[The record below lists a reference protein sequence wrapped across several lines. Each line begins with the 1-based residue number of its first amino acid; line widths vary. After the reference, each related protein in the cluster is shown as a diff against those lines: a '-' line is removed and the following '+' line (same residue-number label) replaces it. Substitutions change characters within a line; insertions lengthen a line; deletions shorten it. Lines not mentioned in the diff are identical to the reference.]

1 MGHPTA
7 SPLIAVNPKLIKQH
21 QAHLDGYWPIL
32 TFATGVEAMCFF
44 LIHPDL
50 FTLVVC
56 IKTMLMLAIW
66 LARRS
71 DGSFVRVPR
80 ESRVANARSL
90 LGGEPAKLSR
100 RHSPPQ
106 TSRETRP
113 KTTLR
118 RGVEIATKT
127 TTRTKTGTQTGTG
140 PGRNVRR
147 RLQKRLPG
155 QPSQRRHRLLGPVV
169 TEMETVVLTLRI
181 LRRNDVRGTDAVYET
196 TWTNMRR
203 RDLGRPS
210 LTQVRVRESSVLMPD
225 LAEDLAERA
234 ARRKRRGAPGDG
246 ESAACDN
253 VSLTPDPGQSDD
265 PEAYERRDYEYDSD
279 NAPRDGDP
287 GASFF
292 ERFKRFDRSNGGSIG
307 PRQREPSSPP
317 DLYTTRQGGRVAA
330 PGVTQQQHGHTV
342 GRGGYK
348 GIYLDE
354 SNSDF
359 QCPIKVPDR
368 ADPSKMRP
376 ATRAEK
382 RADSV
387 TAPWER
393 ALEHDS
399 IDLLQ
404 FYLFAEGVHD
414 HIRGWIIMDL
424 LEERDEVAAR
434 ELAMGWKEVYQ
445 LPLTSTTRK
454 NKIRKLLEPYRHFE
468 HRQDVWRPAAG
479 DWWSRARFGAH
490 GAKVNVEYGLDDLLW
505 SMRASG
511 VSPAARHAMVRDL
524 LSQPSED
531 AYLDRKKRLLEAVEM
546 KDRWDDPVKYKA
558 VKDELVYHY
567 QKKDR
572 FGGRDVI
579 SQKRLAEIAEEMQ
592 AAKVPRATIGKI
604 LREIRWNLPKGGWRG
619 VLKRIQDAGGL

>member
-1 MGHPTA
+1 
-7 SPLIAVNPKLIKQH
+7 
-21 QAHLDGYWPIL
+21 
-32 TFATGVEAMCFF
+32 MCFF

-71 DGSFVRVPR
+71 DGSFVRLQENPVRCCLR
-80 ESRVANARSL
+80 EITAGRGTGRAFQAAFPSSDASRDPSKNDTS
-90 LGGEPAKLSR
+90 SR
-100 RHSPPQ
+100 RRARDKDRNKDKDWDRNGDRRREDRPAAPAEATPRPAEPEAPPA
-106 TSRETRP
+106 SR
-113 KTTLR
+113 
-118 RGVEIATKT
+118 
-127 TTRTKTGTQTGTG
+127 
-140 PGRNVRR
+140 PGRDRNGDRRPDAANSAKERRKKDRR
-147 RLQKRLPG
+147 RVRDDLDEYAPPG
-155 QPSQRRHRLLGPVV
+155 LGPPV
-169 TEMETVVLTLRI
+169 TDAGESLKPSVLT
-181 LRRNDVRGTDAVYET
+181 
-196 TWTNMRR
+196 
-203 RDLGRPS
+203 
-210 LTQVRVRESSVLMPD
+210 PD
-225 LAEDLAERA
+225 LADDLAERT

-246 ESAACDN
+246 ESATSDN
-253 VSLTPDPGQSDD
+253 GGLTPDPGPSDD
-265 PEAYERRDYEYDSD
+265 SEAYERGDYEYDSD
-279 NAPRDGDP
+279 NAPRGGDP

-292 ERFKRFDRSNGGSIG
+292 ERFKRFDRSNGGSDG
-307 PRQREPSSPP
+307 PRRREPSSPP

-330 PGVTQQQHGHTV
+330 PGVTQQQYGHTV

-354 SNSDF
+354 SISDF
-359 QCPIKVPDR
+359 QCPIEVTDKR
-368 ADPSKMRP
+368 DPSKTRP

-382 RADSV
+382 RADSL

-414 HIRGWIIMDL
+414 HVRGWIIMDL

-434 ELAMGWKEVYQ
+434 GLAMGWKEVYQ

-454 NKIRKLLEPYRHFE
+454 TKIRKLLEPYRHFE
-468 HRQDVWRPAAG
+468 HRQDVWRPAVG

-524 LSQPSED
+524 LSQPNED

-567 QKKDR
+567 QKKDK

-579 SQKRLAEIAEEMQ
+579 SQKRLAELAEEMQ

-619 VLKRIQDAGGL
+619 VLKRIQDAGDL